1 MDELFESS
9 QKPKAKKSK
18 INRKNSIILTTIFII
33 TLIITIAAVYG
44 LNGNK
49 RLSAKEIVIQNLKT
63 SNIEEYTD
71 LSDFEKLIDKVNTSV
86 YESNINLNIDADLKN
101 DTNSTNG
108 SSSSASKILK
118 NVKLKDINFA
128 IKTKEN
134 NKENKGQVGIQIKYK
149 DNLIFD
155 FDFLDDGKEF
165 AIFEPSYFQEY
176 IGVEKT
182 SLKTLENWL
191 PKGELDLDAET
202 KRNNVIQNLDYNVNQ
217 NKKLNIAKEA
227 KQIMTLMQKNL
238 IKEVETISND
248 KFKIK
253 RNVPTKYREKD
264 VKADNVTIDLSGEE
278 YNKLI
283 TNVINNTKKD
293 ITENISNY
301 PTFKT
306 LETIDGTLLGNIL
319 NSYVFP
325 LQNLGVNKINTQSLA
340 EDKKEGTKKEE
351 IKKEEN
357 VVSNIPVVQNKQ
369 NSPIS
374 ENQVNTSEKP
384 KENLPNSQ
392 ETQNPS
398 NSTNPSLDYSKTN
411 KENSNNINLNGD
423 DNKQILAVSNSQ
435 NVQIN
440 LYVIAG
446 KDIKI
451 DTVVDNQVISTVEL
465 YKEEKTDKREIIYGE
480 KNNQKDIKVKIS
492 RVKDDN
498 TVYNNL
504 ELKEVKQGLEEG
516 KNEKVITAELK
527 RNSNI
532 DTSSNI
538 ISYKMNKNEYGVK
551 TSTIFEN
558 SIKFSDGINVGTD
571 KKIELL
577 NTLGADNLKTLM
589 ETVVFPQVK
598 KVTTEKIYM
607 MENLA
612 SIGNTPSNNDVQ
624 NQNQQNQNNQ
634 NTNQ

>member
-9 QKPKAKKSK
+9 QKPKAKKRK

-33 TLIITIAAVYG
+33 TLIITIAVVYG

-63 SNIEEYTD
+63 SSIEEYTD

-283 TNVINNTKKD
+283 TNVINNTKKE

-325 LQNLGVNKINTQSLA
+325 LQNLGINKINTQSLA
-340 EDKKEGTKKEE
+340 EDKKEGTKN
-351 IKKEEN
+351 EEN
-357 VVSNIPVVQNKQ
+357 VASNIPVVQNKQ

-423 DNKQILAVSNSQ
+423 DNKQILAVSNNQ

-516 KNEKVITAELK
+516 KNEKIITAELK

-612 SIGNTPSNNDVQ
+612 SIGNTPSNNDA
-624 NQNQQNQNNQ
+624 QNQNNQ

>member
-9 QKPKAKKSK
+9 QKPKAKKRK

-33 TLIITIAAVYG
+33 TLIITIAVVYG

-63 SNIEEYTD
+63 SSIEEYTD

-283 TNVINNTKKD
+283 TNVINNTKKE

-325 LQNLGVNKINTQSLA
+325 LQNLGINKINTQSLA
-340 EDKKEGTKKEE
+340 EDKKEGTKNK
-351 IKKEEN
+351 EN

-392 ETQNPS
+392 ETQN
-398 NSTNPSLDYSKTN
+398 STNPSLDYSKTN

-423 DNKQILAVSNSQ
+423 DNKKILAVSNNQ

-516 KNEKVITAELK
+516 KNEKIITAELK

-612 SIGNTPSNNDVQ
+612 SIGNTPSNNDA
-624 NQNQQNQNNQ
+624 QNQNNQ

>member
-108 SSSSASKILK
+108 ANSNASKILK

-306 LETIDGTLLGNIL
+306 LETINGTLLGNIL

-325 LQNLGVNKINTQSLA
+325 LQNLGVNKINTQSLS
-340 EDKKEGTKKEE
+340 EDKKEGTKN
-351 IKKEEN
+351 EEN

-411 KENSNNINLNGD
+411 KQNSNNINLNGD
-423 DNKQILAVSNSQ
+423 DNKQILAVSNNQ

-527 RNSNI
+527 RNANI

-612 SIGNTPSNNDVQ
+612 SIGNTPSNNDAQ

>member
-9 QKPKAKKSK
+9 QKPKAKKRK

-33 TLIITIAAVYG
+33 TLIITIAVVYG

-63 SNIEEYTD
+63 SSIEEYTD

-283 TNVINNTKKD
+283 TNVINNTKKE

-325 LQNLGVNKINTQSLA
+325 LQNLGINKINTQSLA
-340 EDKKEGTKKEE
+340 EDKKEGT
-351 IKKEEN
+351 KKEEN

-392 ETQNPS
+392 ETPNPS
-398 NSTNPSLDYSKTN
+398 NSTNSSLDYSKTN

-423 DNKQILAVSNSQ
+423 DNKQILAVSNNQ

-516 KNEKVITAELK
+516 KNEKIITAELK

-612 SIGNTPSNNDVQ
+612 SIGNTPSNNDAQ

>member
-9 QKPKAKKSK
+9 QKPKAKKRK

-33 TLIITIAAVYG
+33 TLIITIAVVYG

-63 SNIEEYTD
+63 SSIEEYTD

-108 SSSSASKILK
+108 TNSSASKILK

-283 TNVINNTKKD
+283 TNVINNTKKE

-325 LQNLGVNKINTQSLA
+325 LQNLGINKINTQSLA
-340 EDKKEGTKKEE
+340 EDKKEGTKNK
-351 IKKEEN
+351 EN

-423 DNKQILAVSNSQ
+423 DNKQILAVSNNQ

-516 KNEKVITAELK
+516 KNEKIITAELK
-527 RNSNI
+527 RNANI

-612 SIGNTPSNNDVQ
+612 SIGNTPSNNDAQ

-634 NTNQ
+634 NRNP

>member
-33 TLIITIAAVYG
+33 TLIITIAVVYG

-325 LQNLGVNKINTQSLA
+325 LQNLGVNKINTQSLS
-340 EDKKEGTKKEE
+340 EDKKEGTKN
-351 IKKEEN
+351 EEN

-527 RNSNI
+527 RNANI

-612 SIGNTPSNNDVQ
+612 SIGNTPSNNDAQ

>member
-9 QKPKAKKSK
+9 QKPKAKKRK

-33 TLIITIAAVYG
+33 TLIITIAVVYG

-63 SNIEEYTD
+63 SSIEEYTD

-283 TNVINNTKKD
+283 TNVINNTKKE

-325 LQNLGVNKINTQSLA
+325 LQNLGINKINVQSLA
-340 EDKKEGTKKEE
+340 EDKKEGT
-351 IKKEEN
+351 KKEEN

-392 ETQNPS
+392 ETQN
-398 NSTNPSLDYSKTN
+398 STNPSLDYSKTN

-423 DNKQILAVSNSQ
+423 DNKQILAVSNNQ

-516 KNEKVITAELK
+516 KNEKIITAELK

-612 SIGNTPSNNDVQ
+612 SIGNTPSNNDAQ

>member
-9 QKPKAKKSK
+9 QKPKAKKRK

-33 TLIITIAAVYG
+33 TLIITIAVVYG

-63 SNIEEYTD
+63 SSIEEYTD

-283 TNVINNTKKD
+283 TNVINNTKKE

-325 LQNLGVNKINTQSLA
+325 LQNLGINKINVQSLA

-351 IKKEEN
+351 N
-357 VVSNIPVVQNKQ
+357 VVSNIPGVQNKQ
-369 NSPIS
+369 NSTIS

-392 ETQNPS
+392 ETQ

-423 DNKQILAVSNSQ
+423 DNKQILAVSNNQ

-516 KNEKVITAELK
+516 KNEKIITAELK

-612 SIGNTPSNNDVQ
+612 SIGNTPSNNDAQ

>member
-9 QKPKAKKSK
+9 QKPKAKKRK

-33 TLIITIAAVYG
+33 TLIITIAVVYG

-63 SNIEEYTD
+63 SSIEEYTD

-283 TNVINNTKKD
+283 TNVINNTKKE
-293 ITENISNY
+293 IIENISNY

-325 LQNLGVNKINTQSLA
+325 LQNLGINKINTQSLA
-340 EDKKEGTKKEE
+340 EDKKEGTKNK
-351 IKKEEN
+351 EN

-392 ETQNPS
+392 ETQN
-398 NSTNPSLDYSKTN
+398 STNPSLDYSKTN

-423 DNKQILAVSNSQ
+423 DNKQILAVSNNQ

-516 KNEKVITAELK
+516 KNEKIITAELK

-612 SIGNTPSNNDVQ
+612 SIGNTPSNNDA
-624 NQNQQNQNNQ
+624 QNQNNQ

>member
-33 TLIITIAAVYG
+33 TLIITIAVVYG

-49 RLSAKEIVIQNLKT
+49 RLSAKEIVIQNLRT

-108 SSSSASKILK
+108 ANSNASKILK

-351 IKKEEN
+351 NI
-357 VVSNIPVVQNKQ
+357 VSNIPVVQNKQ

-398 NSTNPSLDYSKTN
+398 NSRNPSLDYSKTN

-423 DNKQILAVSNSQ
+423 DNKQILAVSNNQ

-527 RNSNI
+527 RNANI

-612 SIGNTPSNNDVQ
+612 SIGNTPSNNDAQ

>member
-9 QKPKAKKSK
+9 QKPKAKKRK

-33 TLIITIAAVYG
+33 TLIITIAVVYG

-63 SNIEEYTD
+63 SSIEEYTD

-108 SSSSASKILK
+108 SSASASKILK

-283 TNVINNTKKD
+283 TNVINNTKKE

-325 LQNLGVNKINTQSLA
+325 LQNLGINKINTQSLA
-340 EDKKEGTKKEE
+340 EDKKEGTKN
-351 IKKEEN
+351 EEN

-392 ETQNPS
+392 ETQN
-398 NSTNPSLDYSKTN
+398 STNPSLDYSKTN

-423 DNKQILAVSNSQ
+423 DNKQILAVSNNQ

-516 KNEKVITAELK
+516 KNEKIITAELK

-551 TSTIFEN
+551 TSAIFEN

-612 SIGNTPSNNDVQ
+612 SIGNTPSNNDAQ

>member
-33 TLIITIAAVYG
+33 TLIITIAVVYG

-49 RLSAKEIVIQNLKT
+49 RLSAKEIVIQNLRT

-108 SSSSASKILK
+108 ANSNASKILK

-293 ITENISNY
+293 IIENISNY

-340 EDKKEGTKKEE
+340 EDKKEE

-527 RNSNI
+527 RNANI

-612 SIGNTPSNNDVQ
+612 SIGNTPSNNDAQ

>member
-9 QKPKAKKSK
+9 QKPKAKKRK

-33 TLIITIAAVYG
+33 TLIITIAVVYG

-63 SNIEEYTD
+63 SSIEEYTD

-108 SSSSASKILK
+108 TNSSASKILK

-217 NKKLNIAKEA
+217 NKKLNIAKEV

-283 TNVINNTKKD
+283 TNVINNTKKE

-325 LQNLGVNKINTQSLA
+325 LQNLGINKINTQSLA
-340 EDKKEGTKKEE
+340 EDKKEGT
-351 IKKEEN
+351 KKEEN

-392 ETQNPS
+392 ETPNPS
-398 NSTNPSLDYSKTN
+398 NSTNSSLDYSKTN

-423 DNKQILAVSNSQ
+423 DNKQILAVSNNQ

-516 KNEKVITAELK
+516 KNEKIITAELK

-612 SIGNTPSNNDVQ
+612 SIGNTPSNNDAQ

>member
-33 TLIITIAAVYG
+33 TLIITIAVVYG

-108 SSSSASKILK
+108 TNSNASKILK

-227 KQIMTLMQKNL
+227 KQILTLMQKNL

-340 EDKKEGTKKEE
+340 EDKKEGTKN
-351 IKKEEN
+351 EEN

-411 KENSNNINLNGD
+411 KQNNNNNINLNGD
-423 DNKQILAVSNSQ
+423 DNKQILAVSNNQ

-480 KNNQKDIKVKIS
+480 KNNQKDIKVKVS

-504 ELKEVKQGLEEG
+504 ELKEIKQGLEEG

-527 RNSNI
+527 RNANI

-612 SIGNTPSNNDVQ
+612 SIGNTHSNTDV
-624 NQNQQNQNNQ
+624 QNQQNQNNQ

>member
-9 QKPKAKKSK
+9 QKPKAKKRK

-33 TLIITIAAVYG
+33 TLIITIAVVYG

-63 SNIEEYTD
+63 SSIEEYTD

-283 TNVINNTKKD
+283 TNVINNTKKE

-325 LQNLGVNKINTQSLA
+325 LQNLGINKINTQSLA
-340 EDKKEGTKKEE
+340 EDKKEGTKNK
-351 IKKEEN
+351 EN

-392 ETQNPS
+392 ETQN
-398 NSTNPSLDYSKTN
+398 STNPSLDYSKTN

-423 DNKQILAVSNSQ
+423 DNKQILAVSNNQ

-516 KNEKVITAELK
+516 KNEKIITAELK

-612 SIGNTPSNNDVQ
+612 SIGNTPSNNDA
-624 NQNQQNQNNQ
+624 QNQNNQ

>member
-9 QKPKAKKSK
+9 QKPKVKKGK

-33 TLIITIAAVYG
+33 TLIITIAVVYG

-63 SNIEEYTD
+63 SSIEEYTD

-283 TNVINNTKKD
+283 TNVINNTKKE

-306 LETIDGTLLGNIL
+306 LETIEGTLLGNIL

-325 LQNLGVNKINTQSLA
+325 LQNLGINKINTQSLA
-340 EDKKEGTKKEE
+340 EDKKEGT
-351 IKKEEN
+351 KKEEN

-384 KENLPNSQ
+384 KEKLPNSQ

-398 NSTNPSLDYSKTN
+398 NSTNSSLDYSKTN

-423 DNKQILAVSNSQ
+423 DNKQILAVSNNQ

-516 KNEKVITAELK
+516 KNEKIITAELK

-612 SIGNTPSNNDVQ
+612 SIGNTPSNNDAQ

>member
-9 QKPKAKKSK
+9 QKPKAKKRK

-33 TLIITIAAVYG
+33 TLIITIAVVYG

-63 SNIEEYTD
+63 SSIEEYTD

-217 NKKLNIAKEA
+217 NKKLNIAKEV

-283 TNVINNTKKD
+283 TIVINNTKKE

-325 LQNLGVNKINTQSLA
+325 LQNLGINKINTQSLA
-340 EDKKEGTKKEE
+340 EDKKEGT
-351 IKKEEN
+351 KKEEN

-423 DNKQILAVSNSQ
+423 DNKQILAVSNNQ

-612 SIGNTPSNNDVQ
+612 SIGNTPSNNDAQ

>member
-9 QKPKAKKSK
+9 QKPKAKKRK

-33 TLIITIAAVYG
+33 TLIITIAVVYG

-63 SNIEEYTD
+63 SSIEEYTD

-118 NVKLKDINFA
+118 NVKLKDLNFA

-283 TNVINNTKKD
+283 TNVINNTKKE

-325 LQNLGVNKINTQSLA
+325 LQNLGINKINTQSLA
-340 EDKKEGTKKEE
+340 EDKKEGTKN
-351 IKKEEN
+351 EEN
-357 VVSNIPVVQNKQ
+357 VASNIPVVQNKQ

-423 DNKQILAVSNSQ
+423 DNKQILAVSNNQ

-516 KNEKVITAELK
+516 KNEKVITTELK

-612 SIGNTPSNNDVQ
+612 SIGNTPSNNDAQ

-634 NTNQ
+634 NRNP

>member
-9 QKPKAKKSK
+9 QKPKAKKRK

-33 TLIITIAAVYG
+33 TLIITIAVVYG

-63 SNIEEYTD
+63 SSIEEYTD

-283 TNVINNTKKD
+283 TNVINNTKKE

-325 LQNLGVNKINTQSLA
+325 LQNLGINKINTQSLA
-340 EDKKEGTKKEE
+340 EDKKEGT
-351 IKKEEN
+351 KKEEN

-374 ENQVNTSEKP
+374 ENPVNPSEKP

-423 DNKQILAVSNSQ
+423 DNKQILAVSNNQ

-516 KNEKVITAELK
+516 KNEKVITTELK

-612 SIGNTPSNNDVQ
+612 SIGNTPSNNDAQ

-634 NTNQ
+634 NRNP

>member
-9 QKPKAKKSK
+9 QKPKAKKRK

-33 TLIITIAAVYG
+33 TLIITIAVVYG

-63 SNIEEYTD
+63 SSIEEYTD

-283 TNVINNTKKD
+283 TNVINNTKKE

-325 LQNLGVNKINTQSLA
+325 LQNLGINKINTQSLA
-340 EDKKEGTKKEE
+340 EDKKEGT
-351 IKKEEN
+351 KKEEN

-392 ETQNPS
+392 ETPNPS
-398 NSTNPSLDYSKTN
+398 NSTNSSLDYSKTN

-423 DNKQILAVSNSQ
+423 DNKQILAVSNNQ

-516 KNEKVITAELK
+516 KNEKIITAELK
-527 RNSNI
+527 RNFNI

-612 SIGNTPSNNDVQ
+612 SIGNTPSNNDAQ

>member
-9 QKPKAKKSK
+9 QKPKEKKRK

-33 TLIITIAAVYG
+33 TLIITIAVVYG

-63 SNIEEYTD
+63 SSIEEYTD

-283 TNVINNTKKD
+283 TNVINNTKKE

-325 LQNLGVNKINTQSLA
+325 LQNLGINKINTQSLA
-340 EDKKEGTKKEE
+340 EDKKEGT
-351 IKKEEN
+351 KKEEN

-423 DNKQILAVSNSQ
+423 DNKQILAVSNNQ

-516 KNEKVITAELK
+516 KNEKIITAELK

-612 SIGNTPSNNDVQ
+612 SIGNTPSNNDAQ

>member
-9 QKPKAKKSK
+9 QKPKAKKRK

-33 TLIITIAAVYG
+33 TLIITIAVVYG

-63 SNIEEYTD
+63 SSIEEYTD

-283 TNVINNTKKD
+283 TNVINNTKKE

-325 LQNLGVNKINTQSLA
+325 LQNLGINKINTQSLA
-340 EDKKEGTKKEE
+340 EDKKEGTKN
-351 IKKEEN
+351 EEN

-423 DNKQILAVSNSQ
+423 DNKQILAVSNNQ

-516 KNEKVITAELK
+516 KNEKIITAELK

-612 SIGNTPSNNDVQ
+612 SIGNTPSNNDA
-624 NQNQQNQNNQ
+624 QNQQNQNNQ

>member
-9 QKPKAKKSK
+9 QKPKAKKRK

-33 TLIITIAAVYG
+33 TLIITIAVVYG

-63 SNIEEYTD
+63 SSIEEYTD

-283 TNVINNTKKD
+283 TNVINNTKKE

-325 LQNLGVNKINTQSLA
+325 LQNLGINKINTQSLA
-340 EDKKEGTKKEE
+340 EDKKEGT
-351 IKKEEN
+351 KKEEN

-374 ENQVNTSEKP
+374 ENPVNPSEKP

-423 DNKQILAVSNSQ
+423 DNKQILAVSNNQ

-516 KNEKVITAELK
+516 KNEKVITTELK

-612 SIGNTPSNNDVQ
+612 SIGNTPSNNDAQ

>member
-9 QKPKAKKSK
+9 QKPKAKKRK

-108 SSSSASKILK
+108 ANSNASKILK

-527 RNSNI
+527 RNANI

-612 SIGNTPSNNDVQ
+612 SIGNTPSNNDA
-624 NQNQQNQNNQ
+624 QNQQNQNNQ

>member
-9 QKPKAKKSK
+9 QKPKAKKRK

-33 TLIITIAAVYG
+33 TLIITIAVVYG

-63 SNIEEYTD
+63 SSIEEYTD

-118 NVKLKDINFA
+118 NVKLKDINFT

-283 TNVINNTKKD
+283 TNVINNTKKE

-325 LQNLGVNKINTQSLA
+325 LQNLGINKINTQSLA
-340 EDKKEGTKKEE
+340 EDKKEG
-351 IKKEEN
+351 IKNEEN
-357 VVSNIPVVQNKQ
+357 VVSNIPVAQNKQ

-423 DNKQILAVSNSQ
+423 DNKQILAVSNNQ

-516 KNEKVITAELK
+516 KNEKIITAELK

-612 SIGNTPSNNDVQ
+612 SIGNTPSNNDAQNQ

-634 NTNQ
+634 NANQ

>member
-9 QKPKAKKSK
+9 QKPKAKKRK

-33 TLIITIAAVYG
+33 TLIITIAVVYG
-44 LNGNK
+44 LNENK

-63 SNIEEYTD
+63 SSIEEYTD

-283 TNVINNTKKD
+283 TNVINNTKKE

-325 LQNLGVNKINTQSLA
+325 LQNLGINKINTQSLA
-340 EDKKEGTKKEE
+340 EDKKEGTKN
-351 IKKEEN
+351 EEN

-392 ETQNPS
+392 ETQN
-398 NSTNPSLDYSKTN
+398 STNPSLDYSKTN

-423 DNKQILAVSNSQ
+423 DNKQILAVSNNQ

-516 KNEKVITAELK
+516 KNEKIITAELK

-612 SIGNTPSNNDVQ
+612 SIGNTPSNNDA
-624 NQNQQNQNNQ
+624 QNQNNQ

>member
-9 QKPKAKKSK
+9 QKPKVKKGK

-33 TLIITIAAVYG
+33 TLIITIAVVYG

-63 SNIEEYTD
+63 SSIEEYTD

-283 TNVINNTKKD
+283 TNVINNTKKE

-325 LQNLGVNKINTQSLA
+325 LQNLGINKINTQSLA
-340 EDKKEGTKKEE
+340 EDKKEGT
-351 IKKEEN
+351 KKEEN

-398 NSTNPSLDYSKTN
+398 NSSLDYSKTN
-411 KENSNNINLNGD
+411 KENNNNINLNGD
-423 DNKQILAVSNSQ
+423 DNKQILAVSNNQ

-516 KNEKVITAELK
+516 KNEKIITAELK

-558 SIKFSDGINVGTD
+558 SVKFSDGINVGTD

-612 SIGNTPSNNDVQ
+612 SIGNTPSNNDAQ

>member
-33 TLIITIAAVYG
+33 TLIITIAVVYG

-108 SSSSASKILK
+108 TNSNASKILK

-351 IKKEEN
+351 NI
-357 VVSNIPVVQNKQ
+357 VSNIPVVQNKQ

-411 KENSNNINLNGD
+411 KQNNNNNINLNGD
-423 DNKQILAVSNSQ
+423 DNKQILAVSNNQ

-527 RNSNI
+527 RNANI

>member
-9 QKPKAKKSK
+9 QKPKVKKGK

-33 TLIITIAAVYG
+33 TLIITIAVVYG

-63 SNIEEYTD
+63 SSIEEYTD

-283 TNVINNTKKD
+283 TNVINNTKKE

-325 LQNLGVNKINTQSLA
+325 LQNLGINKINTQSLA
-340 EDKKEGTKKEE
+340 EDKKEGTKNK
-351 IKKEEN
+351 EN

-392 ETQNPS
+392 ETQN
-398 NSTNPSLDYSKTN
+398 STNPSLDYSKTN

-423 DNKQILAVSNSQ
+423 DNKQILAVSNNQ

-516 KNEKVITAELK
+516 KNEKIITAELK

-551 TSTIFEN
+551 TSAIFEN

-612 SIGNTPSNNDVQ
+612 SIGNTPSNNDAQ

>member
-9 QKPKAKKSK
+9 QKPKEKKRK

-33 TLIITIAAVYG
+33 TLIITIAVVYG

-63 SNIEEYTD
+63 SSIEEYTD

-283 TNVINNTKKD
+283 TNVINNTKKE

-325 LQNLGVNKINTQSLA
+325 LQNLGINKINTQSLA
-340 EDKKEGTKKEE
+340 EDKKEGT
-351 IKKEEN
+351 KKEEN

-392 ETQNPS
+392 ETQN
-398 NSTNPSLDYSKTN
+398 STNPSLDYSKTN

-423 DNKQILAVSNSQ
+423 DNKQILAVSNNQ

-516 KNEKVITAELK
+516 KNEKIITAELK

-612 SIGNTPSNNDVQ
+612 SIGNTPSNNDAQ

>member
-9 QKPKAKKSK
+9 QKPKAKKRK

-33 TLIITIAAVYG
+33 TLIITIAVVYG

-63 SNIEEYTD
+63 SSIEEYTD

-283 TNVINNTKKD
+283 TNVINNTKKE

-325 LQNLGVNKINTQSLA
+325 LQNLGINKINTQSLA
-340 EDKKEGTKKEE
+340 EDKKEGTKN
-351 IKKEEN
+351 EEN

-392 ETQNPS
+392 ETQN
-398 NSTNPSLDYSKTN
+398 STNPSLDYSKTN

-423 DNKQILAVSNSQ
+423 DNKQILAVSNNQ

-516 KNEKVITAELK
+516 KNEKIITAELK
-527 RNSNI
+527 RNANI

-612 SIGNTPSNNDVQ
+612 SIGNTPSNNDA
-624 NQNQQNQNNQ
+624 QNQNNQ

>member
-9 QKPKAKKSK
+9 QKPKEKKRK

-33 TLIITIAAVYG
+33 TLIITIAVVYG

-63 SNIEEYTD
+63 SSIEEYTD

-283 TNVINNTKKD
+283 TNVINNTKKE

-325 LQNLGVNKINTQSLA
+325 LQNLGINKINTQSLA
-340 EDKKEGTKKEE
+340 EDKKEGTKN
-351 IKKEEN
+351 EEN
-357 VVSNIPVVQNKQ
+357 VASNIPVVQNKQ

-423 DNKQILAVSNSQ
+423 DNKQILAVSNNQ

-516 KNEKVITAELK
+516 KNEKIITAELK

-612 SIGNTPSNNDVQ
+612 SIGNTPSNNDAQ

>member
-9 QKPKAKKSK
+9 QKPKEKKRK

-33 TLIITIAAVYG
+33 TLIITIAVVYG

-63 SNIEEYTD
+63 SSIEEYTD

-283 TNVINNTKKD
+283 TNVINNTKKE

-325 LQNLGVNKINTQSLA
+325 LQNLGINKINVQSLA
-340 EDKKEGTKKEE
+340 EDKKEGT
-351 IKKEEN
+351 KKEEN

-392 ETQNPS
+392 ETQN
-398 NSTNPSLDYSKTN
+398 STNPSLDYSKTN

-423 DNKQILAVSNSQ
+423 DNKQILAVSNNQ

-516 KNEKVITAELK
+516 KNEKIITAELK

-612 SIGNTPSNNDVQ
+612 SIGNTPSNNDAQ

>member
-9 QKPKAKKSK
+9 QKPKEKKRK

-33 TLIITIAAVYG
+33 TLIITIAVVYG

-63 SNIEEYTD
+63 SSIEEYTD

-283 TNVINNTKKD
+283 TNVINNTKKE

-325 LQNLGVNKINTQSLA
+325 LQNLGINKINTQSLA
-340 EDKKEGTKKEE
+340 EDKKEGTKNK
-351 IKKEEN
+351 EN

-392 ETQNPS
+392 ETQN
-398 NSTNPSLDYSKTN
+398 STNPSLDYSKTN

-423 DNKQILAVSNSQ
+423 DNKQILAVSNNQ

-516 KNEKVITAELK
+516 KNEKIITAELK

-612 SIGNTPSNNDVQ
+612 SIGNTPSNNDA
-624 NQNQQNQNNQ
+624 QNQQNQNNQ

>member
-9 QKPKAKKSK
+9 QKPKAKKRK

-33 TLIITIAAVYG
+33 TLIITIAVVYG

-63 SNIEEYTD
+63 SSIEEYTD

-325 LQNLGVNKINTQSLA
+325 LQNLGINKINTQSLA
-340 EDKKEGTKKEE
+340 EDKKEGTKNK
-351 IKKEEN
+351 EN

-392 ETQNPS
+392 ETQN
-398 NSTNPSLDYSKTN
+398 STNPSLDYSKTN

-423 DNKQILAVSNSQ
+423 DNKQILAVSNNQ

-516 KNEKVITAELK
+516 KNEKIITAELK

-598 KVTTEKIYM
+598 KVTTE
-607 MENLA
+607 
-612 SIGNTPSNNDVQ
+612 
-624 NQNQQNQNNQ
+624 
-634 NTNQ
+634 

>member
-9 QKPKAKKSK
+9 QKPKAKKRK

-33 TLIITIAAVYG
+33 TLIITIAVVYG

-63 SNIEEYTD
+63 SSIEEYTD

-283 TNVINNTKKD
+283 TNVINNTKKE

-325 LQNLGVNKINTQSLA
+325 LQNLGINKINTQSLA
-340 EDKKEGTKKEE
+340 EDKKEGT
-351 IKKEEN
+351 KKEEN

-392 ETQNPS
+392 ETQN
-398 NSTNPSLDYSKTN
+398 STNPSLDYSKTN

-423 DNKQILAVSNSQ
+423 DNKQILAVSNNQ

-451 DTVVDNQVISTVEL
+451 DTVVDNQVISTVEF

-516 KNEKVITAELK
+516 KNEKIITAELK

-612 SIGNTPSNNDVQ
+612 SIGNTPSNNDAQ

>member
-9 QKPKAKKSK
+9 QKPKAKKRK

-33 TLIITIAAVYG
+33 TLIITIAVVYG

-63 SNIEEYTD
+63 SSIEEYTD

-283 TNVINNTKKD
+283 TNVINNTKKE

-325 LQNLGVNKINTQSLA
+325 LQNLGINKINTQSLA
-340 EDKKEGTKKEE
+340 EDKKEGTKNK
-351 IKKEEN
+351 EN

-392 ETQNPS
+392 ETQN
-398 NSTNPSLDYSKTN
+398 STNPSLDYSKTN

-423 DNKQILAVSNSQ
+423 DNKQILAVSNNQ

-516 KNEKVITAELK
+516 KNEKIITAELK

-612 SIGNTPSNNDVQ
+612 SIGNTPSNNDAQ

>member
-9 QKPKAKKSK
+9 QKPKAKKRK

-33 TLIITIAAVYG
+33 TLIITIAVVYG

-63 SNIEEYTD
+63 SSIEEYTD

-108 SSSSASKILK
+108 TNSSASKILK

-283 TNVINNTKKD
+283 TNVINNTKKE

-325 LQNLGVNKINTQSLA
+325 LQNLGINKINTQSLA
-340 EDKKEGTKKEE
+340 EDKKEGTKNK
-351 IKKEEN
+351 EN

-423 DNKQILAVSNSQ
+423 DNKQILAVSNNQ

-451 DTVVDNQVISTVEL
+451 DTVLDNQVISTVEL

-516 KNEKVITAELK
+516 KNEKIITAELK
-527 RNSNI
+527 RNANI

-612 SIGNTPSNNDVQ
+612 SIGNTPSNNDAQ

-634 NTNQ
+634 NRNP

>member
-9 QKPKAKKSK
+9 QKPKAKKRK

-33 TLIITIAAVYG
+33 TLIITIAVVYG

-63 SNIEEYTD
+63 SSIEEYTD

-108 SSSSASKILK
+108 SSASASKILK

-283 TNVINNTKKD
+283 TNVINNTKKE

-325 LQNLGVNKINTQSLA
+325 LQNLGINKINTQSLA
-340 EDKKEGTKKEE
+340 EDKKEGT
-351 IKKEEN
+351 KKEEN

-374 ENQVNTSEKP
+374 ENPVNPSEKP

-423 DNKQILAVSNSQ
+423 DNKQILAVSNNQ

-516 KNEKVITAELK
+516 KNEKVITTELK

-612 SIGNTPSNNDVQ
+612 SIGNTPSNNDAQ

-634 NTNQ
+634 NRNP